1 MTQFDIWFANLPAV
15 AGSIQSGMRPV
26 VIVSNN
32 AANKFS
38 PVITAVPL
46 TSNLHKT
53 VLPTHV
59 LLREPGLKSPSL
71 ALCEQILSVDKSCLV
86 KRIGSVESSF
96 ARLALRHALLVLL
109 NLAA

>member
-1 MTQFDIWFANLPAV
+1 MTQFEIWFANLPAV
-15 AGSIQSGMRPV
+15 GGSIQSGMRPV

-32 AANKFS
+32 AANQYS
-38 PVITAVPL
+38 PVVTAVPL

-59 LLREPGLKSPSL
+59 LLRESGLKSPSL

-86 KRIGSVESSF
+86 RRIGSVESSF
-96 ARLALRHALLVLL
+96 SRLALRHALLVQLT
-109 NLAA
+109 LAA

>member
-1 MTQFDIWFANLPAV
+1 MTQFEIWFANLPAV

-46 TSNLHKT
+46 TSNLRKT
-53 VLPTHV
+53 ALPTHV
-59 LLREPGLKSPSL
+59 LLCESGLNISKSLRPASSMIL
-71 ALCEQILSVDKSCLV
+71 AGSFLFDMLKCLT
-86 KRIGSVESSF
+86 
-96 ARLALRHALLVLL
+96 
-109 NLAA
+109 

>member
-1 MTQFDIWFANLPAV
+1 MTQFEIWFADLPAV
-15 AGSIQSGMRPV
+15 GGSIQSGTRPV
-26 VIVSNN
+26 VIVSNDV
-32 AANKFS
+32 ANRFS

-53 VLPTHV
+53 ALPTHV
-59 LLREPGLKSPSL
+59 LLREPGLTSPSL

-96 ARLALRHALLVLL
+96 ARLALRHALLVQL

>member
-53 VLPTHV
+53 ALPTHV
-59 LLREPGLKSPSL
+59 LLREPGLTSPSL

-96 ARLALRHALLVLL
+96 SRLALRHALLVQL

>member
-15 AGSIQSGMRPV
+15 AGSIQFGIRPV

-96 ARLALRHALLVLL
+96 ARLALRHALLVQL

>member
-1 MTQFDIWFANLPAV
+1 MTQFEIWLASLPAV
-15 AGSIQSGMRPV
+15 GGSVQSGMRPV

-46 TSNLHKT
+46 TSNLRKT

-59 LLREPGLKSPSL
+59 LLRESGLKSPSL

-86 KRIGSVESSF
+86 KCIGSVENLF
-96 ARLALRHALLVLL
+96 VRLAIRHALLVQLD
-109 NLAA
+109 LAA